1 MEAPITMGINHKPA
15 PELLVP
21 YWIDGL
27 GSWWESA
34 LYSEAERAALAYCD
48 TLTEGNRLGFTHLR
62 LAAPTASM
70 SQVPA
75 RCCRDGSGR

>member
-34 LYSEAERAALAYCD
+34 CGEAFLSA
-48 TLTEGNRLGFTHLR
+48 
-62 LAAPTASM
+62 
-70 SQVPA
+70 
-75 RCCRDGSGR
+75 GSLS

>member
-1 MEAPITMGINHKPA
+1 MEAPITMGINHEPA

-27 GSWWESA
+27 GGWRESA

-48 TLTEGNRLGFTHLR
+48 TQIEGNRLGVAH
-62 LAAPTASM
+62 AGP
-70 SQVPA
+70 
-75 RCCRDGSGR
+75 RDQA